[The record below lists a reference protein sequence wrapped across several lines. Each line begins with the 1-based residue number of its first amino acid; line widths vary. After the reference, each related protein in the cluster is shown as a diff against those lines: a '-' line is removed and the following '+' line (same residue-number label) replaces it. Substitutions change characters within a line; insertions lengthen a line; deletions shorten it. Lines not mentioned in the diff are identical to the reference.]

1 MTEPRKWLEFAR
13 QDLVVAQAA
22 FEAAIYNHVCF
33 HAQQGVE
40 KALKGF
46 LHSRQQ
52 PVPRTHVLREL
63 LARCYKLDAGMET
76 LKEACVTLDGYYIPT
91 RYPEA
96 LPGMGPEGLPTRQD
110 AEEAV
115 AFLRE
120 ALDWIEGKIA

>member
-1 MTEPRKWLEFAR
+1 M
-13 QDLVVAQAA
+13 
-22 FEAAIYNHVCF
+22 
-33 HAQQGVE
+33 
-40 KALKGF
+40 
-46 LHSRQQ
+46 
-52 PVPRTHVLREL
+52 
-63 LARCYKLDAGMET
+63 
-76 LKEACVTLDGYYIPT
+76 TLDGYYIPT